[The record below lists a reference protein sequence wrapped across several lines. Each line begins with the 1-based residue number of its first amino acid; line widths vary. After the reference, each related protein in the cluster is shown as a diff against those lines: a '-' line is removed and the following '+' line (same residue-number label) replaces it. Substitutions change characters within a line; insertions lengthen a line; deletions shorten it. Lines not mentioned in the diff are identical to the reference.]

1 MNLTLDQICKAT
13 GAELVQ
19 GDATCLAGKI
29 CTDTRTIQPGDTF
42 LALSGMNFKGD
53 DFIPQA
59 LEKGAAG
66 IISHRDFGTVTIP
79 SNVYHLAVGDTTRA
93 LGEIGRQW
101 RLIVNPRLAAITGS
115 AGKTTTKELFAFLCR
130 ADLNVHATE
139 GNFNNFIGLP
149 LTLLRL
155 KPEHKVSI
163 VEVGMNHSGELRRLA
178 DICKP
183 DVGILT
189 NIGNA
194 HIGNFG
200 SLSKLIAAKAELFER
215 LDPEATAVLNTD
227 CPHSAVM
234 GEAFRIPKNII
245 MYGQDSKADI
255 RAEGVRLV
263 RPFGYEFTLV
273 IGDVRERV
281 HLKVYGRYQVSNALA
296 AAAGAW
302 TMGISPGR
310 IAERLEEFNAPE
322 MRAQTEW
329 FDGIFI
335 VTDCYNASP
344 ASVISTLQ
352 SLSDV
357 HGLGRRFALL
367 GDMKELGEY
376 SATYHKEVGMAVAE
390 SGVDF
395 LVTFGKDS
403 EIIMREASSRG
414 ISSRH
419 FSDAD
424 EAADFLS
431 CKLESG
437 DALLVKGARA
447 LKLEDI
453 ILKFKEIRV
462 SLREGVPVCTQELE
476 GT

>member
-1 MNLTLDQICKAT
+1 MKMTLEQIVKAT
-13 GAELVQ
+13 GATLHH
-19 GDATCLAGKI
+19 GDPSRHAGRI
-29 CTDTRTIQPGDTF
+29 CTDTRTLQPGDTF
-42 LALSGMNFKGD
+42 LALSGRNFRGD

-59 LEKGAAG
+59 IEKKAAG
-66 IISHRDFGTVTIP
+66 IISHHGTTDLGL
-79 SNVYHLAVGDTTRA
+79 SDGVYHLSVADTTRA

-101 RLIVNPRLAAITGS
+101 RMIVNPRLAAITGS
-115 AGKTTTKELFAFLCR
+115 AGKTTTKELFAFLCMGDG
-130 ADLNVHATE
+130 AVHATE

-155 KPEHKVSI
+155 REEHRMSI

-200 SLSKLIAAKAELFER
+200 SLGKLIAAKAELFEG

-234 GEAFRIPKNII
+234 GEAFRIPKNIV
-245 MYGQDSKADI
+245 MYGQDSKADV

-263 RPFGYEFTLV
+263 KPFGYEFTLV
-273 IGDVRERV
+273 IGDFRESV
-281 HLKVYGRYQVSNALA
+281 HLKVYGRFQVSNALA

-302 TMGISPGR
+302 TMGISPSR
-310 IAERLEEFNAPE
+310 IAERLSEFNAPE

-329 FDGIFI
+329 FDGVFI

-357 HGLGRRFALL
+357 HGIGRRFALL

-376 SATYHKEVGMAVAE
+376 SRKYHEEVGIATAE
-390 SGVDF
+390 AGIDF
-395 LVTFGKDS
+395 LVTYGS
-403 EIIMREASSRG
+403 EASIIMEEAARRG
-414 ISSRH
+414 VPSRH
-419 FSDAD
+419 FDD
-424 EAADFLS
+424 PEEAADFLS
-431 CKLESG
+431 CKLEAG
-437 DALLVKGARA
+437 DALLVKGARV

-453 ILKFKEIRV
+453 LMKFKEIRV
-462 SLREGVPVCTQELE
+462 SLREGSQKELE